1 MALRGFTVLI
11 AVVCACAFR
20 TAIAQGIPLECGE
33 RKVKTVFLVQHGT
46 ETKEGHWPWH
56 TAIYHR
62 EGQEF
67 EYACGGSIIDRNTI
81 LTGMYTSPLFVCRD
95 GIANEPA
102 HCLHTSRGLI
112 ELDQL
117 SVQVGR
123 NQLSEASTRSQ
134 EHHAEQLIVHPGYSP
149 HGVAD
154 DLALIKLATDITM
167 TRYIQPVCLWN
178 LEPNPELIVGKNG
191 TVVGFGLTEHD
202 RVSDYLRQAA
212 IEVVDSWTCIES
224 DRVAYGATL
233 TAGMYCG
240 GGKAGVSVC
249 NGDSGG
255 GMFFEFADNWY
266 VRGVVSFMP
275 LRENTGLCDGTKY
288 TVFTDVA
295 KYRDWIVQF
304 INKTQASAAVDPLLV
319 DNSPKLRLLNFNT
332 CGISPYSKGAN
343 DSFFAYPWI
352 GLLGISAPG
361 QSKPAAFCQVTLISE
376 WYAVG
381 PAHCFANDGMERTV
395 WLGDFDKSTETDCI
409 VRNGTT
415 VCAPPVQILPIERF
429 IIRPDYNNIAI
440 TDDIALI
447 EFRRPANISQPNVRP
462 ICLPVT
468 VELRSYKPTTYDL
481 GGFPVTGDRVVASKP
496 TYLNSVNCQER
507 YNAIHYPLRKSHTQI
522 CAIAVPGNYT
532 GPCERML
539 SGSALQ
545 TIQAF
550 GRRER
555 YFLQGLLSFGAREC
569 DATVPDIYTN
579 VAVYLDWILYNM
591 RDIRW
596 SGSNTNDRLIFTS

>member
-1 MALRGFTVLI
+1 MRGFTVLI
-11 AVVCACAFR
+11 VAFCACVFR
-20 TAIAQGIPLECGE
+20 TTIAQEIPLECGE
-33 RKVKTVFLVQHGT
+33 RKVKTVYLVQHGM

-62 EGQEF
+62 EGQDF

-81 LTGMYTSPLFVCRD
+81 LT
-95 GIANEPA
+95 AA
-102 HCLHTSRGLI
+102 HCLYTSRGRI
-112 ELDQL
+112 ELTQL

-134 EHHAEQLIVHPGYSP
+134 EHQAEQLIVHPGYNP
-149 HGVAD
+149 HSVAD
-154 DLALIKLATDITM
+154 DIALIKLATDITL

-178 LEPNPELIVGKNG
+178 MEPNLDLIVAKNG

-202 RVSDYLRQAA
+202 RVSDYLRQAT

-224 DRVAYGATL
+224 DRVAYGSTL
-233 TAGMYCG
+233 TAGMFCG

-255 GMFFEFADNWY
+255 GMFFEFSDNWY
-266 VRGVVSFMP
+266 IRGVVSFMP
-275 LRENTGLCDGTKY
+275 LRENSGLCDGTKY

-295 KYRDWIVQF
+295 KYRDWIAQF
-304 INKTQASAAVDPLLV
+304 INPTLASAREDPLLV
-319 DNSPKLRLLNFNT
+319 DSSPKLRLLNFNT
-332 CGISPYSKGAN
+332 CGISPYTTGAN

-352 GLLGISAPG
+352 GMVEVTVQGKTMP
-361 QSKPAAFCQVTLISE
+361 FCQVTLISE

-381 PAHCFANDGMERTV
+381 PAHCFANDRRERTIRF
-395 WLGDFDKSTETDCI
+395 GDYDRSTETDCI
-409 VRNGTT
+409 DRNGTA
-415 VCAPPVQILPIERF
+415 VCAPPVQILPIERI
-429 IIRPDYNNIAI
+429 IIRPDYNQIAF

-447 EFRRPANISQPNVRP
+447 EFHRPANISQPNVRP

-468 VELRSYKPTTYDL
+468 VPLRSYKPTTFAL
-481 GGFPVTGDRVVASKP
+481 GGFLTGGDQIVSSRP

-507 YNAIHYPLRKSHTQI
+507 YNALNYPLRKSHTQI
-522 CAIAVPGNYT
+522 CVLGLPANFT
-532 GPCERML
+532 GPCERMV
-539 SGSALQ
+539 SGATLQ
-545 TIQAF
+545 TVQTF

-569 DATVPDIYTN
+569 NATVPDIYTN

-591 RDIRW
+591 RDIRL
-596 SGSNTNDRLIFTS
+596 SGPDTSEQLIFTS